1 MSNKK
6 DLLFTIVLLVLALII
21 SLALKNFVFN
31 IAIVEGDSMNPTLEN
46 GEILVN
52 NRISLKFSD
61 LERGDIVIFKS
72 PDIRKQLNVKR
83 VIGLPSESVTLIEG
97 KFYIDDEIL
106 IEDYLDEDTYTLNDI
121 GYHWQLGEEEYFLVG
136 DNRGL
141 NESHDSRATGPVN
154 KREITGITK
163 IRIFPLDKL
172 GRI

>member
-31 IAIVEGDSMNPTLEN
+31 IAIVDGDSMNPTLEN

-97 KFYIDDEIL
+97 KFYIDDELL

-141 NESHDSRATGPVN
+141 NESHDSRATGPIN

-163 IRIFPLDKL
+163 IRIFPLNKL